1 MEEPEKAP
9 ETSEEVR
16 SPSYAGLPHVNQCP
30 REEASGLGIAEQCV
44 SLRLSL
50 QPFTTLTGFT
60 ASIIFFSSIIP
71 QNLMTYFLFS
81 ESFRKLFCLG
91 SSDHIINVVN
101 ISLLCV
107 KF

>member
-60 ASIIFFSSIIP
+60 ASIIFFLQLS
-71 QNLMTYFLFS
+71 L
-81 ESFRKLFCLG
+81 K
-91 SSDHIINVVN
+91 
-101 ISLLCV
+101 IS
-107 KF
+107 